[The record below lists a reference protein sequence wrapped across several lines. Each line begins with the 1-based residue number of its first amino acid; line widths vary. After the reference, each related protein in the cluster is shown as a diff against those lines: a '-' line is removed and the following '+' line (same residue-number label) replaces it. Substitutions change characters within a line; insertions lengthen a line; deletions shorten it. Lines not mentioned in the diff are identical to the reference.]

1 MFVQLFLGQEDIVLL
16 PMALTAVVVVQ
27 RLQEALVSTEVFWQV
42 KTQGNSELSL
52 CCGFLRY
59 PPLCLQLICKAQTQ

>member
-1 MFVQLFLGQEDIVLL
+1 
-16 PMALTAVVVVQ
+16 MALTAVVVVQ

-59 PPLCLQLICKAQTQ
+59 PPLCL